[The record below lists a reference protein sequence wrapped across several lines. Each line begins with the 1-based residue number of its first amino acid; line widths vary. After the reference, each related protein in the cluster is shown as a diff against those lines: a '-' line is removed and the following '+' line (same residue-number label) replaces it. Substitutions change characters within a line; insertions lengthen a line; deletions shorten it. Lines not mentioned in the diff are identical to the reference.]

1 MNRDD
6 LFEFKMS
13 FFGNAPEFEYIE
25 LYQVGESHLD
35 TGAKIEE
42 HRQGCH
48 EVTCIISGMGT
59 IYSDNQAVDC
69 TFGDIHII
77 SKGVIHKIES
87 KSMAKLHFI
96 NFAFGFTENAPK
108 EFVEFFDNLKSIV
121 IKDNGKIRTML
132 NMLVDEYYSNSSFTN
147 EMRESLTRLILI
159 SIWRAVNVKES
170 GYNSSSKEEN
180 KKRIVYRIM
189 RYIEKNLSENI
200 TVTDIAQEFSYN
212 SNYLSHLF
220 KKQIGMPLKEY
231 IIASKMKKAQTL
243 LADGK
248 SSLSEIAVLCG
259 YDSVSSFCRTLKK
272 HTGNTSSAY
281 KKGLIDIEK

>member
-1 MNRDD
+1 MKRDD

-42 HRQGCH
+42 HKQACH
-48 EVTCIISGMGT
+48 EVTCFISGMGT
-59 IYSDNQAVDC
+59 IYSNNEPINC
-69 TFGDIHII
+69 TVGDIHII
-77 SKGVIHKIES
+77 SKGVTHKIES

-96 NFAFGFTENAPK
+96 NFAFGFTKNAPK
-108 EFVEFFDNLKSIV
+108 EFVEFFDNLNSTV

-159 SIWRAVNVKES
+159 SIWRSVNVKS
-170 GYNSSSKEEN
+170 TGYNSSAKDEN

-189 RYIEKNLSENI
+189 RYVEKNFSENI
-200 TVTDIAQEFSYN
+200 SVKDIAQEFSYN
-212 SNYLSHLF
+212 SNYLSHMF
-220 KKQIGMPLKEY
+220 KNQIGMPLKEY
-231 IIASKMKKAQTL
+231 IITVKMKKAQTL

-248 SSLSEIAVLCG
+248 SSLSEVAMLCG

-272 HTGNTSSAY
+272 HTGNTSSFY
-281 KKGLIDIEK
+281 KKGVIDIE